1 MAPKD
6 SDVLPSCAQCG
17 TSGAPASCGRC
28 KAVSYCGPACQRA
41 HWKAGHKSVCG
52 VSKAIAA
59 TTAATAPP
67 VAAAPAQAA
76 DGQWAIGQG
85 LPGGPG
91 PWPVRCP
98 ASLLTAEIPRL
109 SSITSAEAQDLL
121 CSGQA
126 FVAPAKGILGTR
138 LSRWNFKYLSEHL
151 PAQEKYGVMLD
162 EGSGKIVMSHS
173 ARNGQRQV
181 ELEKVGKDSGA
192 SGKGGNQEQPLSY
205 SDQSRMTFA
214 EFLEQVNRYRQTG
227 KGKMPYFG
235 IHLLW
240 RFQETDNGFLGKV
253 DEEMADDMWSVNFP
267 LIKEWQE
274 ANLLPLVQRFY
285 LFAGLGGT
293 LYHCHYDLQPNLHVQ
308 LSGKKRFIIFSPDNW
323 SSLYPFPLHHDLDR
337 RSQVDF
343 DKPDYEKFPEFK
355 GARGTLVELNPGDAL
370 YIPPYWWHHV
380 QSITPET
387 TSMAMW
393 FFERFPLS
401 PSVSYGMDPGTEDL
415 VLMRDVEEYVGKYF
429 PDVPGE
435 EDNSKP
441 RPVKAKQVAN
451 YMQWLKPRMGIS
463 GGVVDDKLLSELT
476 EPPEKVQESVF
487 KLIEEADHS
496 KEQARRKM
504 QAFLNRRY

>member
-6 SDVLPSCAQCG
+6 SSTLPSCAHC
-17 TSGAPASCGRC
+17 GAPDAPALCSRC
-28 KAVSYCGPACQRA
+28 KAVNYCGPDCQRA
-41 HWKAGHKSVCG
+41 DWKARHKSSCG
-52 VSKAIAA
+52 VRKDGAA
-59 TTAATAPP
+59 PCAVSEP
-67 VAAAPAQAA
+67 AAAAVPAVKEGIA
-76 DGQWAIGQG
+76 QG

-98 ASLLTAEIPRL
+98 ASVLRGEIPRL
-109 SSITSAEAQDLL
+109 DSITSAEAQDLL

-126 FVAPAKGILGTR
+126 FVAPAEGILGTKM
-138 LSRWNFKYLSEHL
+138 LQWDFQYLSEHL

-181 ELEKVGKDSGA
+181 TVEGTDKEPSADRNSAAG
-192 SGKGGNQEQPLSY
+192 QEQPLNV
-205 SDQSRMTFA
+205 SDQARMTFS
-214 EFLEQVNRYRQTG
+214 EFRQKVERYRRSG
-227 KGKMPYFG
+227 GIGKMPYFG

-240 RFQETDNGFLGKV
+240 RTQESDNGFLGKV
-253 DEEMADDMWSVNFP
+253 DEVMADDIWSVKFD

-274 ANLLPLVQRFY
+274 TNLLPLVQRFY

-308 LSGKKRFIIFSPDNW
+308 LTGKKRFIIFPPEDW
-323 SSLYPFPLHHDLDR
+323 EHLYPFPLHHDLDR

-343 DKPDYEKFPEFK
+343 DNPDYAKFPRFK
-355 GARGTLVELNPGDAL
+355 GATGTLVELNPGDAL

-380 QSITPET
+380 QSISSET

-401 PSVSYGMDPGTEDL
+401 TSVHYGLGPRSKDI
-415 VLMRDVEEYVGKYF
+415 VLMRDVEEYVGNHF
-429 PDVPGE
+429 PDAPGE
-435 EDNSKP
+435 EDSSKA

-451 YMQWLKPRMGIS
+451 YMQWLKPRLGMI
-463 GGVVDDKLLSELT
+463 GGPVESELLGELKET
-476 EPPEKVQESVF
+476 PEKLEVNIFALLEESDF
-487 KLIEEADHS
+487 TGEAARTKL
-496 KEQARRKM
+496 R
-504 QAFLNRRY
+504 AFLDHRY